1 MNATRRFFL
10 SAWVGAVLVLATIAN
25 AHAVPSFARQTGQAC
40 VACHVSWPELTP
52 YGRYFKLSGYTLGR
66 NLWVEAAKREAAPP
80 LSVMAQLGITWINQP
95 KDATGNQVIY
105 RDGQLVFPGGS
116 LFLAGKFTD
125 NIGAFVQYT
134 LSTLEPSGDGTG
146 YVNKGLSDN
155 TDIRAVYQGSD
166 GSNDLILG
174 LNMNNNPTV
183 QDASNSTPAWGY
195 PYTSSPVA
203 PAPNAAPIIS
213 GGLAQVSA
221 GYGGYFYWNNLLYG
235 EFSVYQAANGF
246 FSWMAA
252 GHPTYREG
260 GTALQGYNPYWRLY
274 VNRDWGAHSVLVGTY
289 GMQAK
294 LFPDPTFTTGPTDRF
309 TDYGF
314 DAQYQYITDPHTL
327 TAHANYVYETQNYN
341 ASFANGGT
349 SNPSNHLNALKLWG
363 TYYYQRKY
371 GATAGGFWTTGSSD
385 ATLYGTT
392 LDQNTGLPVATRP
405 NSSGYILEL
414 DYLPFQGVRNINL
427 RLMLQYVGYTQFNGA
442 QTNVDGFGRSASANN
457 SLFFNIW
464 FLL

>member
-1 MNATRRFFL
+1 MRALRPTLL
-10 SAWVGAVLVLATIAN
+10 SVWIGAVLVLAAITN

-66 NLWVEAAKREAAPP
+66 NLWVDTVKRDALPP
-80 LSVMAQLGITWINQP
+80 VSAMLQYGITWVNQRQ
-95 KDATGNQVIY
+95 DAAGNQVVW
-105 RDGQLVFPGGS
+105 RDGSPVFPGGS
-116 LFLAGKFTD
+116 VFLAGKFTD

-134 LSTLEPSGDGTG
+134 LSTLEPDAAGNPTI
-146 YVNKGLSDN
+146 NKGLSDN
-155 TDIRAVYQGSD
+155 TDIRAVYQGFH
-166 GSNDLILG
+166 NNTDLILG
-174 LNMNNNPTV
+174 FTVNNNPTV
-183 QDASNSTPAWGY
+183 QDTSNSTPAWGF
-195 PYTSSPVA
+195 PFTSSPVA
-203 PAPNAAPIIS
+203 LTPNAAPVIS
-213 GGLAQVSA
+213 GTLAQVSA

-246 FSWMAA
+246 FSWMSA
-252 GHPTYREG
+252 GHPTFQEG
-260 GTALQGYNPYWRLY
+260 GTALHGYNPYWRLY
-274 VNRDWGAHSVLVGTY
+274 VNKDWGAHSVLVGTY

-294 LFPDPTFTTGPTDRF
+294 LFPDPTFTTGPTDKF

-314 DAQYQYITDPHTL
+314 DAQYQYITDPHTF
-327 TAHANYVYETQNYN
+327 TAHVNYIYENQNWD
-341 ASFANGGT
+341 ASFPAGGT
-349 SNPSNHLNALKLWG
+349 SNPTGHLNSVKLWG

-385 ATLYGTT
+385 ALLNGTT

-405 NSSGYILEL
+405 NSSGYVLEL
-414 DYLPFQGVRNINL
+414 DYLPFQGIRNINL

-442 QTNVDGFGRSASANN
+442 QTNVDGLGRSASANN

-464 FLL
+464 FLM

>member
-1 MNATRRFFL
+1 MNAATRFFL

-66 NLWVEAAKREAAPP
+66 NLWVEAVKREAAPP

-203 PAPNAAPIIS
+203 PAPNVA
-213 GGLAQVSA
+213 
-221 GYGGYFYWNNLLYG
+221 
-235 EFSVYQAANGF
+235 
-246 FSWMAA
+246 
-252 GHPTYREG
+252 
-260 GTALQGYNPYWRLY
+260 
-274 VNRDWGAHSVLVGTY
+274 DW
-289 GMQAK
+289 
-294 LFPDPTFTTGPTDRF
+294 
-309 TDYGF
+309 
-314 DAQYQYITDPHTL
+314 
-327 TAHANYVYETQNYN
+327 
-341 ASFANGGT
+341 
-349 SNPSNHLNALKLWG
+349 
-363 TYYYQRKY
+363 
-371 GATAGGFWTTGSSD
+371 
-385 ATLYGTT
+385 
-392 LDQNTGLPVATRP
+392 
-405 NSSGYILEL
+405 
-414 DYLPFQGVRNINL
+414 L
-427 RLMLQYVGYTQFNGA
+427 R
-442 QTNVDGFGRSASANN
+442 
-457 SLFFNIW
+457 
-464 FLL
+464 